1 MKLLEYEAKGVFSDY
16 GIPIPKGFV
25 IREPEEITAHLQ
37 EVGDAVV
44 LKAEVDVGGRG
55 KAGGVL
61 MVDSASAVEKARE
74 LFSREIRGVPVR
86 EILVEERLE
95 IEHEYYLSIAIDRSS
110 KQPVVLFGDTGGVEI
125 ERAAKEEESA
135 IRRALVSPLLR
146 EVPAFLMRELLA
158 GAPADIA
165 PVINNLYRI
174 FQEKDAM
181 LAEINPLVTTPAG
194 VYAADAK
201 LIIDDNALARQGIE
215 VNRDLSEREREA
227 ERHGF
232 SYVELD
238 GTIGV
243 IGNGAGLTMSTIDL
257 IDYYRGRAANF
268 LDVGGGADQERVMHA
283 VRLVA
288 SLPSVK
294 VILVNLLGGITRCD
308 EVARG
313 IITAGV
319 DVPVIV
325 RMAGT
330 NEEQGRRLLA
340 EHGYRMVDS
349 MEAAVRVALEV
360 GE

>member
-16 GIPIPKGFV
+16 GIPIPEGFV
-25 IREPEEITAHLQ
+25 IREPGEIAAHLQ

-44 LKAEVDVGGRG
+44 LKAQVDVGGRG

-61 MVDSASAVEKARE
+61 VVDSASAVERARE

-86 EILVEERLE
+86 EILLEERLE

-227 ERHGF
+227 ERYGF